1 MLIDEQFREW
11 ASLAANVLEGLGIV
25 AVLLGVLV
33 SAVLAVRN
41 LVRRS
46 GDVFESLRR
55 HLGRSILLG
64 LEFLVAGDIVRT
76 VAVEPTLEN
85 VGVLAIIV
93 LVRTGLSFVLE
104 LEITGRWPWQARAE
118 PPYRLSTRRSPA
130 STSRMMGVG
139 SRPIGSTMWSRS
151 SVSTSVA
158 ITTESFGNPLAL
170 VGTKT
175 FPGMPARA
183 VLLEIAATTT
193 VPSRE
198 RV

>member
-11 ASLAANVLEGLGIV
+11 ASLAANALEGAGIV
-25 AVLLGVLV
+25 AVLVGVLV

-46 GDVFESLRR
+46 GDVFESMRR

-104 LEITGRWPWQARAE
+104 LEITGRWPWQAKPSHDTNPGHDVARDAQRE
-118 PPYRLSTRRSPA
+118 PTRP
-130 STSRMMGVG
+130 TG
-139 SRPIGSTMWSRS
+139 
-151 SVSTSVA
+151 
-158 ITTESFGNPLAL
+158 
-170 VGTKT
+170 
-175 FPGMPARA
+175 
-183 VLLEIAATTT
+183 
-193 VPSRE
+193 
-198 RV
+198 

>member
-1 MLIDEQFREW
+1 MWVSSVSDAFRRW
-11 ASLAANVLEGLGIV
+11 PRSLLRVGIV
-25 AVLLGVLV
+25 AVLVGVLV
-33 SAVLAVRN
+33 SAALAVPN

-104 LEITGRWPWQARAE
+104 LEITGRWPWQAKPGHDAVRDAQRE
-118 PPYRLSTRRSPA
+118 P
-130 STSRMMGVG
+130 
-139 SRPIGSTMWSRS
+139 SRPTD
-151 SVSTSVA
+151 
-158 ITTESFGNPLAL
+158 
-170 VGTKT
+170 
-175 FPGMPARA
+175 
-183 VLLEIAATTT
+183 
-193 VPSRE
+193 
-198 RV
+198 

>member
-11 ASLAANVLEGLGIV
+11 ASLAANVLEGVGIV
-25 AVLLGVLV
+25 AVLVGVLV
-33 SAVLAVRN
+33 SAALAVPN

-104 LEITGRWPWQARAE
+104 LEITGRWPWQAKPE
-118 PPYRLSTRRSPA
+118 PPYRLSTRRSPE
-130 STSRMMGVG
+130 SISRMRGVG
-139 SRPIGSTMWSRS
+139 SRPIGSPMWSRS